1 MLLLVIT
8 NLLVIISIDS
18 NPEMS
23 LPESYFGFFRPYI
36 NDYFFSEI
44 ISVLLIINIFLFK
57 RPNLQIN
64 LLRIITLSLIFG
76 LLNLFDERSF
86 EKSITDPAL
95 IYFLISFFFIVLSIR
110 SIKKDLKI
118 ISSSNRIRWFW
129 SVSKFNYFHIFNFIA
144 INLKSDHCSF
154 FMKTMPSC
162 SAWIN

>member
-1 MLLLVIT
+1 MIQRVQSIYMLILVLT
-8 NLLVIISIDS
+8 NLFVIISIDS

-36 NDYFFSEI
+36 NNYFFSEI
-44 ISVLLIINIFLFK
+44 ISVLLVINIFLFK

-64 LLRIITLSLIFG
+64 FLRIITLSLIFG

-86 EKSITDPAL
+86 EKSIIDPAL

-118 ISSSNRIRWFW
+118 ITSSNRIR
-129 SVSKFNYFHIFNFIA
+129 
-144 INLKSDHCSF
+144 
-154 FMKTMPSC
+154 
-162 SAWIN
+162 

>member
-1 MLLLVIT
+1 MIQRVQSIYMLILVLT

-64 LLRIITLSLIFG
+64 FLRIITLSLIFG

-95 IYFLISFFFIVLSIR
+95 IYFLVYFFLIFMSII
-110 SIKKDLKI
+110 SIKKDQAI
-118 ISSSNRIRWFW
+118 ISSSNRLR
-129 SVSKFNYFHIFNFIA
+129 
-144 INLKSDHCSF
+144 
-154 FMKTMPSC
+154 
-162 SAWIN
+162 